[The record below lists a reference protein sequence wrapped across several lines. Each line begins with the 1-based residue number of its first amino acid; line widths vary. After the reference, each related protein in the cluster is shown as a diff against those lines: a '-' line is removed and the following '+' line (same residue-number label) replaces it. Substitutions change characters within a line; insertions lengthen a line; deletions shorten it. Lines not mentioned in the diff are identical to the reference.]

1 MPCFNRI
8 VLCAITV
15 FGMQCVSAQ
24 DNQSLFGDTE
34 KAKAM
39 AEKLKQEGFGAGQ
52 QQSAG
57 KGEAWVNDSQKRV
70 IEQAAQLKLQMPG
83 LTDAESSAQA
93 QQYKRAAEELSA
105 SSMAGMRNG
114 LEKQVGLN
122 QEEASLFGGDDS
134 FGAKEDVFAIFIS
147 FSMSDA
153 EIKDALQAA
162 SRSGGKVFLKGM
174 KEGHTSITETMRTI
188 RQIASGLTNPPETRF
203 NPKAFD
209 TFGITQVPTIVYQDK
224 DKVYLAKGIMNLG
237 WLKAQ
242 VSNGVEAGD
251 LGVKGPTVPV
261 KERSIIEVMQ
271 ERMAKYDWE
280 GQRKKTIQTFWSR
293 QNFESLPA
301 ARLSKVW
308 FINPTVRVTA
318 DVVNPRG
325 DVLARAGDVLNPLD
339 VPTGQQNFL
348 LFDATDT
355 RQLEWAT
362 KEASKNHIG
371 PVVIMTSQVS
381 KEKGW
386 EHLEQLRQHFQQ
398 EMYIIPKELIKRFH
412 IEALPVMITPDM
424 TKKVFKVE
432 QFEMELVN

>member
-1 MPCFNRI
+1 MHFFNRVMVCTI
-8 VLCAITV
+8 AI
-15 FGMQCVSAQ
+15 FGIQSASAQ
-24 DNQSLFGDTE
+24 ENQSIFGDTE
-34 KAKAM
+34 KARAM

-52 QQSAG
+52 QQGAG
-57 KGEAWVNDSQKRV
+57 QNEKWLNDSQKKV
-70 IEQAAQLKLQMPG
+70 LKQAAELKLQMPE
-83 LTDAESSAQA
+83 LAEAESNDRAM
-93 QQYKRAAEELSA
+93 QYRRAAEELSA

-114 LEKQVGLN
+114 LEKQIGLN
-122 QEEASLFGGDDS
+122 QEEASLFGGDS
-134 FGAKEDVFAIFIS
+134 FGEKEDVFAIFIS
-147 FSMSDA
+147 FSMSNT

-174 KEGHTSITETMRTI
+174 KEGHTSITETMKTI
-188 RQIASGLTNPPETRF
+188 RQIASGIANPPETRF

-209 TFGITQVPTIVYQDK
+209 TFGVTQVPTIVYQDK
-224 DKVYLAKGIMNLG
+224 DKTYLAKGIMNLG

-271 ERMAKYDWE
+271 ERMARYDWE

-348 LFDATDT
+348 LFDATDA

-371 PVVIMTSQVS
+371 PVVIMTSQLS

-412 IEALPVMITPDM
+412 VEALPVMITPDM
-424 TKKVFKVE
+424 SKKVFKVE
-432 QFEMELVN
+432 QFEMELAN